1 MQNSLVSSSTFLHLV
16 SPSKQYQYD
25 NNKSENKKKKERIV
39 KGRKVGRVSDR
50 KTGPQLNSSSGSAT
64 GYSPPSGLVASL
76 SRSYLVGFRYP
87 FILVGG
93 DRHRVINVFCPRTLW
108 TGSFDYYRTKL
119 QGKPVSFLPIY
130 YLGRTYPSFQKNAHC
145 QYLASQVSSSLVKT
159 LSPPFQHPAA
169 VAETIWLSLTPYII
183 QRLLFE
189 VVMCPSRQ
197 PPLQLDNKPR
207 VYLVKSRE
215 PEAEMIALCSQ
226 VERVDFLKRT

>member
-1 MQNSLVSSSTFLHLV
+1 MQNSLVSSSTFLYLV

-39 KGRKVGRVSDR
+39 KGRKVGRVSDK
-50 KTGPQLNSSSGSAT
+50 KTGPQLNT
-64 GYSPPSGLVASL
+64 
-76 SRSYLVGFRYP
+76 
-87 FILVGG
+87 
-93 DRHRVINVFCPRTLW
+93 
-108 TGSFDYYRTKL
+108 
-119 QGKPVSFLPIY
+119 KPVSFLPIY

-145 QYLASQVSSSLVKT
+145 RYLASPVSSSLVKT

-183 QRLLFE
+183 QCLLFE
-189 VVMCPSRQ
+189 VAMCPSRQ

-207 VYLVKSRE
+207 VYLVKPRE

-226 VERVDFLKRT
+226 VEQVDFLKST

>member
-1 MQNSLVSSSTFLHLV
+1 MQNSLVSSSTFFHLV

-25 NNKSENKKKKERIV
+25 NNKSEKKEERIV
-39 KGRKVGRVSDR
+39 KGRKVGRVSDK

-119 QGKPVSFLPIY
+119 QGKSVSFLPIY
-130 YLGRTYPSFQKNAHC
+130 YLGQKNAHC
-145 QYLASQVSSSLVKT
+145 RYLASPVSSSLVKT

-207 VYLVKSRE
+207 VYLVKPRE

-226 VERVDFLKRT
+226 VEQVDFLKRT